1 MPCGGVAADF
11 QPSYALEA
19 PGVTRDELVV
29 RFDPRS
35 PRLHRPLALRLSRVH
50 DLPQGVSRAVV
61 VAHWAREGVIC
72 CVGDPRV
79 RNLFTTWPSGFRDPG
94 S

>member
-1 MPCGGVAADF
+1 MAVASPLSLKPRICLREAAYGLTVSTTRVREFAEVPGAARRQANSKAMPWGGVAADF

-35 PRLHRPLALRLSRVH
+35 PGSIGCLRC
-50 DLPQGVSRAVV
+50 G
-61 VAHWAREGVIC
+61 
-72 CVGDPRV
+72 
-79 RNLFTTWPSGFRDPG
+79 
-94 S
+94 

>member
-1 MPCGGVAADF
+1 VPQAPGKFKAMPWGGVAADF

-19 PGVTRDELVV
+19 PGVTPDELVV

-50 DLPQGVSRAVV
+50 DLPQG
-61 VAHWAREGVIC
+61 
-72 CVGDPRV
+72 
-79 RNLFTTWPSGFRDPG
+79 
-94 S
+94 